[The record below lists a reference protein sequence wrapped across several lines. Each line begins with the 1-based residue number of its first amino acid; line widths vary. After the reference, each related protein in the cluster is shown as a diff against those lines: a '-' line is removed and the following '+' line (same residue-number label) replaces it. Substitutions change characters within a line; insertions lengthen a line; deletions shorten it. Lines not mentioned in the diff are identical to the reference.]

1 MSTYRYLRGPLTISA
16 VLLALI
22 AVAGCGKKDGGRP
35 RPKASPAQAVKADFK
50 ALDIR
55 AVNQSGKPEAGQKA
69 NEESAKVISLL
80 NEFYGTAFIDKN
92 AWEGGKHSK
101 LTGLFTAE
109 AQPALGANLG
119 GLALGDLTPK
129 IKSVRPRKQDATKIT
144 FLIEDDLTVP
154 AGVVTV
160 LFEATGKTVESS
172 DGPVA
177 ILHNASF
184 YLVPEGGGYK
194 IYAYNAELKADTQTK
209 TAAFGA
215 PLQSAE
221 RAA

>member
-1 MSTYRYLRGPLTISA
+1 M
-16 VLLALI
+16 VLALLLVV
-22 AVAGCGKKDGGRP
+22 AAAGCGKKQPAKP
-35 RPKASPAQAVKADFK
+35 RPKASAPPAAKADFK

-101 LTGLFTAE
+101 LAGLFTAE

-119 GLALGDLTPK
+119 GLALGDLAPK
-129 IKSVRPRKQDATKIT
+129 IKSVQPKKQDAAKIT
-144 FLIEDDLTVP
+144 FLVEDDLSTP

-160 LFEATGKTVESS
+160 LFEATGKTVKSS

-177 ILHNASF
+177 IVHNASL
-184 YLVPEGGGYK
+184 YLMREGDAYK

-209 TAAFGA
+209 TAAFGS
-215 PLQSAE
+215 PLQSTE
-221 RAA
+221 AAA